1 MIEWTDLGVIL
12 SVRKYGENDIIMHAL
27 TENHGHH
34 AGVIKG
40 GNTRKRK
47 GMYQQGNH
55 LHLRWRARLLDH
67 LGTFV
72 CEPER
77 MFAAGVLHDK
87 KLLIALSALCA
98 TAEMVLPEREVHSL
112 AYRQVHHLLDT
123 LGDRSWTTD
132 YVLWEMHLLNE
143 LGFGLDLSSCAAT
156 GELEE
161 LIYVSPRSGRAVSRE
176 AGIPYKNQLLT
187 LPLFLTKEIEGIP
200 PKEDV
205 AAGLD
210 LTGYFLER
218 HVLAQHHR
226 SLPDA
231 RARRRNMVVC

>member
-12 SVRKYGENDIIMHAL
+12 SVRNYGENDVIMHAL
-27 TENHGHH
+27 TENHGRH

-47 GMYQQGNH
+47 GLYQQGNH
-55 LHLRWRARLLDH
+55 LHLRWRARLLEH

-72 CEPER
+72 CEPEH

-87 KLLIALSALCA
+87 KLLIALTALCS
-98 TAEMVLPEREVHSL
+98 TAEMVLPEREVHAL
-112 AYRQVHHLLDT
+112 VYRQVHHLLET
-123 LGDRSWTTD
+123 LGNECWAAE

-143 LGFGLDLSSCAAT
+143 LGFGLDLSSCAST
-156 GELEE
+156 GVLQE

-176 AGIPYKNQLLT
+176 AGIPYKDQLLA
-187 LPLFLTKEIEGIP
+187 LPLFLTQELEGIP

-218 HVLAQHHR
+218 YVLAQNHR

-231 RARRRNMVVC
+231 RARLRNMLVG